1 MAVQLLEYTSTWGTP
16 NPEAAIT
23 ALYGQHGG
31 FDMDLVGEEETEEFV
46 CGICSKI
53 LRDPHLTICCGQ
65 HYCET
70 CLKHWVK
77 KQASFLQK
85 NCPHCRKTSFEHVLD
100 KKTKRKIDVLKV
112 RPLFYGS
119 ISYK

>member
-1 MAVQLLEYTSTWGTP
+1 MAESRYVNTAWCSFAET
-16 NPEAAIT
+16 EEVA

-31 FDMDLVGEEETEEFV
+31 FDFNLVGEEETEEFV

-53 LRDPHLTICCGQ
+53 LRDPHLTLCCGQ

-70 CLKHWVK
+70 CLEHWLK
-77 KQASFLQK
+77 KQGAFFNS
-85 NCPHCRKTSFEHVLD
+85 CPHCRKISFEHVLD

-112 RPLFYGS
+112 YHVVFPR
-119 ISYK
+119 